1 MQAVEHALG
10 TAKLRTGATTASGA
24 SSAESYN
31 PIERGSNEILYP
43 ADLSGETYRN
53 PEQSNGV
60 AYSEALTRL
69 RPRNF
74 YHFMKRFLY
83 LIVLTM
89 VCCGMVAAADSGFLP
104 QSFAG
109 WAQTGTPQITHD
121 VATADAAYPA
131 ILQEYGFTES
141 ETATY
146 TRPEGR
152 KLTIKAAQFKDA
164 TGAYGAFTFYRQ
176 PSMKSEQIG
185 TKAASAN
192 ERTLFFRS
200 NLLVDAMFD
209 RLTGMSAAE
218 LRELAAALPIAKGS
232 NDKLPNLP
240 EYLPKQNAVENSA
253 RCILGP
259 QALTTL
265 GTPVTAEQVD
275 FQYDPEILEQQ
286 YSLPNGPVT
295 LLLLQYPTP
304 QIAGERLRALEP
316 VANANPGSLL
326 LRRSGPILVIASGA
340 VDNGDARSLLGSI
353 NYEAEVTWDEATS
366 IPKRD
371 NIGNLIVGIFGLIG
385 ILLLIMLVLGI
396 FFGGFR
402 VLMARLF
409 PHRVFGRTENM
420 EIIQLHIEQE
430 APSGK

>member
-1 MQAVEHALG
+1 MRREDCVLEYF
-10 TAKLRTGATTASGA
+10 TA
-24 SSAESYN
+24 
-31 PIERGSNEILYP
+31 
-43 ADLSGETYRN
+43 
-53 PEQSNGV
+53 
-60 AYSEALTRL
+60 
-69 RPRNF
+69 
-74 YHFMKRFLY
+74 FMKRFLY
-83 LIVLTM
+83 FVVLAM
-89 VCCGMVAAADSGFLP
+89 ACCGMAAADDSGFLP

-109 WAQTGTPQITHD
+109 WTQSGPPVITRD
-121 VATADAAYPA
+121 VVKADAAYPA

-146 TRPEGR
+146 TRPDGR

-164 TGAYGAFTFYRQ
+164 TGAYGAFTFYRH
-176 PSMKSEQIG
+176 PAMKSEQIA

-200 NLLVDAMFD
+200 NVLVDATFD
-209 RLTGMSAAE
+209 RVTGMSAAE
-218 LRELAAALPIAKGS
+218 LRELAASLPAAKGS

-240 EYLPKQNAVENSA
+240 EYLPRQNAVDNSA
-253 RCILGP
+253 RYILGP
-259 QALTTL
+259 QALTAL
-265 GTPVTAEQVD
+265 GSPLTAEQVD
-275 FQYDPEILEQQ
+275 FQHDPEILEQQ

-295 LLLLQYPTP
+295 LWLLQYPTP
-304 QIAGERLRALEP
+304 QIAGDRLRAFEA

-326 LRRSGPILVIASGA
+326 LRRTGPILVIASGA
-340 VDNGDARSLLGSI
+340 VDSSDARSLLGSV

-371 NIGNLIVGIFGLIG
+371 NIGNLIIGIFSLVG
-385 ILLLIMLVLGI
+385 ILLLVMFVFGI

-402 VLMARLF
+402 LLMARLF
-409 PHRVFGRTENM
+409 PHRVFDRPENM